1 MRESCYCGR
10 VGELEDREP
19 VLRDGRTEALRCPRC
34 GHLDPLPC
42 LDAVARLEV
51 FEEAER
57 RSLERLAAGARAG
70 GADAAA
76 PTVPER
82 SENGED
88 FDPYNLRQRQTSI
101 T

>member
-1 MRESCYCGR
+1 
-10 VGELEDREP
+10 LEDREP

-70 GADAAA
+70 RGRGSADR
-76 PTVPER
+76 TGTLGER
-82 SENGED
+82 RRPRSV
-88 FDPYNLRQRQTSI
+88 
-101 T
+101 

>member
-10 VGELEDREP
+10 GGDVEDRHP

-42 LDAVARLEV
+42 LDADARREA

-57 RSLERLAAGARAG
+57 RSLGRLVEGVRAG
-70 GADAAA
+70 RGRNRAAW
-76 PTVPER
+76 
-82 SENGED
+82 
-88 FDPYNLRQRQTSI
+88 
-101 T
+101 

>member
-1 MRESCYCGR
+1 VRESCYCGR
-10 VGELEDREP
+10 VGESEDREP

-42 LDAVARLEV
+42 LDADARLKM

-70 GADAAA
+70 GHGRERAAW
-76 PTVPER
+76 
-82 SENGED
+82 
-88 FDPYNLRQRQTSI
+88 
-101 T
+101 

>member
-19 VLRDGRTEALRCPRC
+19 VWRDGRTEALRCPRC

-42 LDAVARLEV
+42 LDADARLKM

-57 RSLERLAAGARAG
+57 RSLERLAEEGARAG
-70 GADAAA
+70 HGRDRAAW
-76 PTVPER
+76 
-82 SENGED
+82 
-88 FDPYNLRQRQTSI
+88 
-101 T
+101 